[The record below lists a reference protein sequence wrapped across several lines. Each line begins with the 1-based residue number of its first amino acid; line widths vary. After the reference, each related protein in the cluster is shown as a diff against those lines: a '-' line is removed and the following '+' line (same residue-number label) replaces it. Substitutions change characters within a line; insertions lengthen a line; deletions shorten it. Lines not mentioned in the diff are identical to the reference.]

1 MFFVFDILLYECFL
15 YIPVR
20 LRLFSVISSGF
31 LCFFASVFMH
41 EVILLLRIDF
51 IKDFHRVNL
60 WKLFNKL
67 LDDKLHRDITAA
79 GSSLALGYFSS
90 WFNVCIVSFL
100 VA

>member
-1 MFFVFDILLYECFL
+1 
-15 YIPVR
+15 
-20 LRLFSVISSGF
+20 
-31 LCFFASVFMH
+31 MH

-51 IKDFHRVNL
+51 IKDFHRVNF

-100 VA
+100 VCVIEIVIDVYDCAHGITTMDFKHFNRTLYTIQVIQQ

>member
-1 MFFVFDILLYECFL
+1 
-15 YIPVR
+15 
-20 LRLFSVISSGF
+20 
-31 LCFFASVFMH
+31 MH
-41 EVILLLRIDF
+41 EVILLRIDF

-79 GSSLALGYFSS
+79 GSSLAMRYFPS

-100 VA
+100 VCVIEIVIDDYDCAHGITTMYFRHFNRMLYTIQAIQQ